1 MKRKDRSRKGSSNL
15 CFLLKM
21 TWRYTPG
28 YLIHLICFPLY
39 SAIELFFEFTYGTK
53 FLLELIQYGG
63 SFRTGITYIAV
74 VAVLIMI
81 KILWAAIAEHWLT
94 LRSREILHK
103 RLQEELYRKA
113 VALDLENY
121 DNPEYYT
128 ELTWCIQNSCEKTDE
143 LLKDFSSLIQRGS
156 EILLLGGFVLG
167 LDKPG
172 LLVLLCSVLIL
183 LFCYLRTSRL
193 EYEKSRELAPFVRQ
207 RDYFNRVF
215 YLQSYAKE
223 VRFHQ
228 VKDTLQD
235 KFHES
240 NQETVRVTKAYGK
253 RIAVLQFLG
262 EFLSNK
268 LPLEMGYLLYL
279 LYRTLVK
286 KAFSYGSAIALLNA
300 VMDMKGN
307 LQSVSQL
314 AASFRKNS
322 MFIDRVRAFLAL
334 EGKMEPGREHMI
346 SRDQFRELT
355 ISHISFGY
363 QPEQLILKD
372 ISLSIKRGE
381 KIALVGYNG
390 AGKTTLIKLLLRLY
404 DVQEGQILMNG
415 RDIRE
420 FWLDAYR
427 RYFGCVFQD
436 FQIYAAT
443 LTENVRMDFA
453 GEEREDVEL
462 ALTDSGF
469 FSKAEGSLGQ
479 PSHRVLLD
487 RQLTREFEDQGM
499 YLSGGQNQKIA
510 LARCFVGDYPI
521 YIMDEPSSALDPISE
536 YQMNRK
542 LMDFT
547 EDKTV
552 IFISHRLSTTR
563 MADRIYMLEDGRVIE
578 EGSHEELMARDG
590 KYAQMFKMQAN
601 RYEETA

>member
-578 EGSHEELMARDG
+578 TGSHEELMARDG
-590 KYAQMFKMQAN
+590 KYAQMFKMQAS

>member
-590 KYAQMFKMQAN
+590 KYAQMFKMQAS

>member
-1 MKRKDRSRKGSSNL
+1 MKRKKQAPGLVSNL
-15 CFLLKM
+15 FFLIKM

-39 SAIELFFEFTYGTK
+39 SAIELFFEFTYGIK

-63 SFRTGITYIAV
+63 AFQTGIRYIGI

-81 KILWAAIAEHWLT
+81 KILWAAIAENWLT

-121 DNPEYYT
+121 DNPQYYT
-128 ELTWCIQNSCEKTDE
+128 ELSWCIQNSCEKTDE
-143 LLKDFSSLIQRGS
+143 MLKDFSNLIRIGS
-156 EILLLGGFVLG
+156 QLLLLGGFVLAQDEVG
-167 LDKPG
+167 LF
-172 LLVLLCSVLIL
+172 VLLFSVLIL
-183 LFCYLRTSRL
+183 LYCYLKTSRL
-193 EYEKSRELAPFVRQ
+193 EYEKSGELAPFVRQ

-240 NQETVRVTKAYGK
+240 NQETIRVTGAYGRK
-253 RIAVLQFLG
+253 IALLQFLA

-268 LPLEMGYLLYL
+268 LPMEIGYLLYL
-279 LYRTLVK
+279 LYRTLVE

-300 VMDMKGN
+300 VMDMKDN
-307 LQSVSQL
+307 LQSLALL

-322 MFIDRVRAFLAL
+322 LFIDRVRAFLSL
-334 EGKMEPGREHMI
+334 ERRMESGKEHMI
-346 SRDQFRELT
+346 GQDQFRELK
-355 ISHISFGY
+355 ISHVSFGY
-363 QPEQLILKD
+363 QPGQPILKD
-372 ISLSIKRGE
+372 VSLLVKRGE

-390 AGKTTLIKLLLRLY
+390 AGKTTLIKLMLRLY
-404 DVQEGQILMNG
+404 DAQQGQILMNG

-420 FWLDAYR
+420 YWLDAYR

-443 LTENVRMDFA
+443 LAENVRMDFA

-462 ALTDSGF
+462 ALLDSGF
-469 FSKAEGSLGQ
+469 FSGEADALGS
-479 PSHRVLLD
+479 PSHRALLD
-487 RQLTREFEDQGM
+487 RELTREFQDQGM

-542 LMDFT
+542 LTEFT

-578 EGSHEELMARDG
+578 EGSHDELMERDG
-590 KYAQMFKMQAN
+590 KYARMFKMQAS
-601 RYEETA
+601 RYGGTA

>member
-81 KILWAAIAEHWLT
+81 KILWTAIAEHWLT

-578 EGSHEELMARDG
+578 TGSHEELMARDG
-590 KYAQMFKMQAN
+590 KYAQMFKMQAS